1 MSVYFSRFRDAVD
14 ALQLPDLR
22 QSLYDAGDKV
32 MRDALITLH
41 GDAHRQRRIVEM
53 GVFGRGFF
61 RAYLQNVFAPRLEAL
76 LSPALLAGKAEIIDL
91 GMRLSMH
98 LTADFAG
105 IDRDAA
111 KPDDTSILLD
121 LVRVFSEG
129 ATLVHSTR
137 DHAVVNAEVD
147 AAMVVFEQRFFRP
160 SLERRK
166 KLVTAVEAGTLERS
180 ALPHDVL
187 TTLLLARRRI
197 ELSDDVLRRE
207 MSFFL
212 QAGAHSTTNSAAH
225 AYHEIITWA
234 AIDPARRT
242 RLTDPAFVQRC
253 VHESLRLHPA
263 SPVAARTA
271 VTACKVGRCPVAQGE
286 SVEIQLAQANRDPE
300 VFGANADAFDPDR
313 RLPPD
318 VRPWGL
324 SFGYGMHACLG
335 RDLDGG
341 IVGTAGTP
349 GGQDAPH
356 FGTVPLFVHALLAA
370 DACPDPQDPPVMD
383 ARTLRR
389 NWGRY
394 PVRFHRRP
402 S

>member
-1 MSVYFSRFRDAVD
+1 MSHTFSRWHDAVD
-14 ALQLPDLR
+14 ALKSPDLR
-22 QSLYDAGDKV
+22 QALYDAGDRV

-61 RAYLQNVFAPRLEAL
+61 RAYLKDVFTPRL
-76 LSPALLAGKAEIIDL
+76 AGLMTPDLQAGRTEIIDL

-105 IDRDAA
+105 IDRDPG
-111 KPDDTSILLD
+111 KPDDTSVLLE
-121 LVRVFSEG
+121 LVKVFSEG

-147 AAMVVFEQRFFRP
+147 AAMAEFEQRFFRP
-160 SLERRK
+160 SLKRR
-166 KLVTAVEAGTLERS
+166 LGLIAAFEAGTLERS
-180 ALPHDVL
+180 VLPRDVL
-187 TTLLLARRRI
+187 TTLLLAQHKLS
-197 ELSDDVLRRE
+197 LSDEVLRRE
-207 MSFFL
+207 MSFYL

-225 AYHEIITWA
+225 AFHETITWA
-234 AIDPARRT
+234 GDDPERLS

-263 SPVAARTA
+263 SPVASRRA
-271 VTACKVGRCPVAQGE
+271 VAAAEVGRCPVAEGE
-286 SVEIQLAQANRDPE
+286 LVEVRLAEANLDPD
-300 VFGANADAFDPDR
+300 VFGANAGEFDPDR
-313 RLPPD
+313 QLPVG

-341 IVGTAGTP
+341 IVGTEGE
-349 GGQDAPH
+349 DEPH
-356 FGTVPLFVHALLAA
+356 FGTVPLFVHALFSAGA
-370 DACPDPQDPPVMD
+370 RPDPENPPVID
-383 ARTLRR
+383 TRTLRR